1 MKKDTLLITG
11 AQGFIA
17 SNFINRFKNKYNFLQ
32 IIKNKKKNI
41 FFKSKKNY
49 YVYKKENINNLITF
63 LKKNKPKLII
73 HFGSLFIAEHK
84 SEQISKLIE
93 SNVLFGNHILESM
106 LKSGCKKIINIET
119 SWQNYNNSRQYNPS
133 CLYAATKEAFKKI
146 LFFYHKAYGFSVI
159 NIKLFDTYGSND
171 KRKKIFNYLL
181 KKKEINL
188 TRGMQKINLLHVDDV
203 CDGIEKCSNHLLK
216 KNISFIDYGLGS
228 KKNYTLKL
236 LIKKFIKINNLN
248 LKINWGKKKYKAR
261 EIFKPYNKYKKI
273 PGWKEKI
280 NIENGFNFKKLK

>member
-1 MKKDTLLITG
+1 VKKDTLLITG

-32 IIKNKKKNI
+32 IIKNKKENI
-41 FFKSKKNY
+41 CFKKKKNY
-49 YVYKKENINNLITF
+49 HIYKKGNIINLITF
-63 LKKNKPKLII
+63 LKKNKPKLVI

-84 SEQISKLIE
+84 SDQISDLIE

-106 LKSGCKKIINIET
+106 LKSDCKKIINIET
-119 SWQNYNNSRQYNPS
+119 SWQNYNNSREYNPS

-146 LFFYHKAYGFSVI
+146 LFYYHKAYGFNVI

-181 KKKEINL
+181 KKKKLNL
-188 TRGMQKINLLHVDDV
+188 TRGAQKINLLHVDDV
-203 CDGIEKCSNHLLK
+203 CDGIEKCSKNLLK
-216 KNISFIDYGLGS
+216 KNISFSDYGLGS
-228 KKNYTLKL
+228 KKNFTLKL

-248 LKINWGKKKYKAR
+248 IKIYWGKKKYKDR
-261 EIFKPYNKYKKI
+261 EIFNPYNKYKKI
-273 PGWKEKI
+273 PGWREKI
-280 NIENGFNFKKLK
+280 NVEYGFNYKKL

>member
-11 AQGFIA
+11 SQGFIA
-17 SNFINRFKNKYNFLQ
+17 SNFINRFKDKYNFLQ
-32 IIKNKKKNI
+32 IIRDKKKNI
-41 FFKSKKNY
+41 FLKKNKDY
-49 YVYKKENINNLITF
+49 HIYKKRNINNLITF
-63 LKKNKPKLII
+63 LKKNKPKLVI

-84 SEQISKLIE
+84 PNQINKLIE

-106 LKSGCKKIINIET
+106 LKSECKKIINIET

-146 LFFYHKAYGFSVI
+146 LFFYHKAHEFNVI

-181 KKKEINL
+181 KKKKLNL

-203 CDGIEKCSNHLLK
+203 CDGIERCSSILLK
-216 KNISFIDYGLGS
+216 KNVSFIDYGLGS

-236 LIKKFIKINNLN
+236 LIKKFIKINNLSI
-248 LKINWGKKKYKAR
+248 KIFWCKKKYKVR
-261 EIFKPYNKYKKI
+261 EIFKPYNKYEKI
-273 PGWKEKI
+273 PGWKEKV
-280 NIENGFNFKKLK
+280 NIKNGFNYKK